1 MLRVLGGVCSANPT
15 EARREIGYVLH
26 HMLAVLSLAVVETRL
41 ILWRRNY
48 SNVCRVLEYSF

>member
-26 HMLAVLSLAVVETRL
+26 HMLAVLSLSSSS
-41 ILWRRNY
+41 RN
-48 SNVCRVLEYSF
+48 SADTVA